1 MILSTLEYHQYL
13 EADRIALKRSAK
25 KPKLFGD
32 EVWKFQRSLRALE
45 YSINCRRGPL
55 GKLIQLFHRYRFH
68 HLSLRC
74 GFSIPP
80 NVFGPGLAITHRGTI
95 VVHSRAIIGAGCRIN
110 ACVNI
115 GASGGEKD
123 AVPVLGNNIYIGP
136 GAKIFGKI
144 RLADGIAIGANAVV
158 NRSFDEPGIT
168 IAGVPARQINVEGS
182 ARMIKSRS
190 VIAA

>member
-1 MILSTLEYHQYL
+1 
-13 EADRIALKRSAK
+13 
-25 KPKLFGD
+25 
-32 EVWKFQRSLRALE
+32 
-45 YSINCRRGPL
+45 
-55 GKLIQLFHRYRFH
+55 
-68 HLSLRC
+68 
-74 GFSIPP
+74 
-80 NVFGPGLAITHRGTI
+80 
-95 VVHSRAIIGAGCRIN
+95 
-110 ACVNI
+110 
-115 GASGGEKD
+115 
-123 AVPVLGNNIYIGP
+123 VLGNNIYIGP